1 MNRTGEQRYAK
12 GRTKPMERRRERG
25 VIEPCLE
32 DKRDREDD
40 PAADRGGQ
48 IKVEESW
55 REEGDRERG
64 GSPTVIL
71 RIN

>member
-48 IKVEESW
+48 IKVESW
-55 REEGDRERG
+55 REEGDRGGG